1 MFDARMSDW
10 LDRLADRTPTPGG
23 GAVAAL
29 CAASAA
35 ALLEMVANYTTGG
48 RWADREEAMRAVARE
63 VSDLRARAAQLA
75 QDDEEAFGA
84 VGAAYG
90 LPRSTPEE
98 KAARRAAI
106 QEATRG
112 AAEPPVQVGRVA
124 TRLVAIADGMVEPA
138 NPNVVS
144 DVGVAAAA
152 ARAALSG
159 SVTNIVVNAAFLDEA
174 QAAPLRAEAAELERV
189 MAQADGVAARVV
201 ERLGK

>member
-1 MFDARMSDW
+1 MSDW

-159 SVTNIVVNAAFLDEA
+159 SVTNIVVNAALLDEA